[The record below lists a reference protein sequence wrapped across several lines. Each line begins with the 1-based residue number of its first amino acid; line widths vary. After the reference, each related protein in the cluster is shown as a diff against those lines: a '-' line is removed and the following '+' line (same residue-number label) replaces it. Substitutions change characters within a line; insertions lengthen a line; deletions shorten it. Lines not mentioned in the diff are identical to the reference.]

1 MVRSVRSP
9 LGNGGGGGET
19 SLFTQLASM
28 SDMRTLLK
36 QLVEDGSDKWGVAL
50 VVGAG
55 TGAKLP
61 LLRQLGAK
69 HLLLAEAHPRQRSEE
84 HTSEL
89 QSLMRTSYAVFCLK
103 KKKKQKNKH
112 INYRLQE
119 RTD

>member
-1 MVRSVRSP
+1 MQGHYTEVSVQVMVRSVRSP

-61 LLRQLGAK
+61 LLRPLGGS
-69 HLLLAEAHPRQRSEE
+69 EARRVGKECVGRC
-84 HTSEL
+84 
-89 QSLMRTSYAVFCLK
+89 RTWGSPWY
-103 KKKKQKNKH
+103 
-112 INYRLQE
+112 
-119 RTD
+119 